1 MTETTAQLRLKLKQ
15 AKTEAARDRAERLDL
30 MSKLDEAD
38 RQIDFWQA
46 DSATAWDKCEE
57 RRVAQIAAES
67 RAERL
72 EAALHNCVGMLDQLV
87 AESGR
92 DIEWGAE
99 DPFRMGEWF
108 EPEDLAQ
115 IEQARAALKGDD
127 HE

>member
-30 MSKLDEAD
+30 MSKLDDAD

-72 EAALHNCVGMLDQLV
+72 EAALRTVSKTYPAD
-87 AESGR
+87 
-92 DIEWGAE
+92 EWRLLHS
-99 DPFRMGEWF
+99 DR
-108 EPEDLAQ
+108 Q
-115 IEQARAALKGDD
+115 ILNIISAALEGAKP
-127 HE
+127 